1 MIILL
6 SCYFQLICSLFST
19 LDSRYRLQA
28 VLVYLSCSIRFRH
41 LGPLLHPPPLPPPPP
56 RHTSSRVC
64 IVDALETGCK
74 FSASLLLSHSKQIY
88 AVGKTEFLDGLADAC
103 GVED

>member
-6 SCYFQLICSLFST
+6 SSHFQLICSLFST

-41 LGPLLHPPPLPPPPP
+41 LGPLLQPPEPPTPPHP
-56 RHTSSRVC
+56 TASRVC
-64 IVDALETGCK
+64 IVGVLETGCK
-74 FSASLLLSHSKQIY
+74 FSASLLLSHSKQIN
-88 AVGKTEFLDGLADAC
+88 AVGKTEFPDGLADVC